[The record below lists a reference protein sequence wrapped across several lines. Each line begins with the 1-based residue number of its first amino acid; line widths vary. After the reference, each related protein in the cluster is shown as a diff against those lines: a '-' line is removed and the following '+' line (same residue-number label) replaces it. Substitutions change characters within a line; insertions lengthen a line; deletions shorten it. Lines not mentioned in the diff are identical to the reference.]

1 MDNRT
6 NKSLS
11 RLWTKGR
18 FCLRIKISICFRS
31 IIFSNCR
38 DALDLKIEEIT
49 EKNTMAPDE

>member
-31 IIFSNCR
+31 IIFSSWR
-38 DALDLKIEEIT
+38 DTRDL
-49 EKNTMAPDE
+49 